1 MRANLAIAES
11 IPNVLRIELLFGKL
25 VTNSKFLKENILAYY
40 FLLFHCL
47 SNITK
52 LFFDK
57 FLWIWTIKLF
67 LKYWKSKLIFVY
79 LI

>member
-11 IPNVLRIELLFGKL
+11 IPKVLRIELLFGKL

-52 LFFDK
+52 LFF
-57 FLWIWTIKLF
+57 
-67 LKYWKSKLIFVY
+67 
-79 LI
+79 